1 MGWHFIWGTVVY
13 GLRIFTDRPMGRL
26 AYGDVSRK
34 KTCQLLEALLDFS
47 NDHLDLEFADQLRK
61 KGLRC
66 HQSDWQTSAPKL
78 DIHSTRPLLIELVQ
92 FRYKSQALIDSK
104 PKLKETLDHLEQT
117 IQCLRLRG
125 KKQGQRIVDGTFT
138 LWSTDTAINLKELN
152 ARWPQ
157 PKRPGQTDAQA
168 TQPIPESCHQEEE
181 SDFFEAPQT
190 DTPFSDPQ
198 VNVADGPDTPEFQ
211 ESWEDLFDQVA
222 DLLRQSLPHSPILR
236 SVIKL
241 FGIDP
246 RARITSTDRLYLLQR
261 VQKMWLQDYLR
272 NALSFSEQ
280 WQTVRID
287 LANRPSAL
295 AQYRNIFWENPHNLD
310 SLNPLPANA
319 KLVDQFNDIKP
330 LRRLLILGA
339 PGSGKTI
346 ALLELLQALHGD
358 AVENLS
364 QPIPVVFNLST
375 YGLPPAGRNF
385 TNWLIAQ
392 LEQQYSVEPSRGR
405 RFIEEQKLLLLLDGL
420 DEVRSHLR
428 NVCIRQINEFLRS
441 FRHTECIV
449 CSRIT
454 EYETA
459 SDALQLEASLK
470 LQPLTPDQATEYLGQ
485 FSQHQSLVSLI
496 RAIKDNTDFQQLAET
511 PLMLNVMALAY
522 QDKPTSELQHFTSL
536 DDHRAY
542 LYDAVL
548 DRLLNRKQPVDRR
561 LAPAGYGDE
570 TYSPEEI
577 RAWLIWLAKRMVE
590 HDQTTFF
597 IEQLTPDWLDTRR
610 QKQGYRLNSHLIV
623 GILAGVISACHMAP
637 MAGWHDIGESARFLP
652 TLAIATGTSSVVSLL
667 FTGLQNRMPQLLAG
681 FAMASIYVVIYGY
694 LAQPF
699 VYVHPQNTYISRL
712 SPIAIDWLGM
722 ALFWGV
728 MRQQIVIIHRITWS
742 WSRGLWFAMIGS
754 LAYLLLYLPP
764 RFFLLGAYSGKSIP
778 ITLGIFQELALVF
791 GLSVAYG
798 GFSLGNSPNLKE
810 IVLPNQG
817 MRKAMYNS
825 ARLAVGMGSIGTL
838 AAWYYGNGDLQQ
850 HVMLA
855 GAIGLLAALFGGQR
869 SGQVLIQHLILRIIL
884 WWNRCAPWNYSRFL
898 DFVTRSMLLRRAGG
912 GYLFLHRSFMEHLA
926 RKQL

>member
-1 MGWHFIWGTVVY
+1 
-13 GLRIFTDRPMGRL
+13 
-26 AYGDVSRK
+26 
-34 KTCQLLEALLDFS
+34 
-47 NDHLDLEFADQLRK
+47 
-61 KGLRC
+61 
-66 HQSDWQTSAPKL
+66 
-78 DIHSTRPLLIELVQ
+78 
-92 FRYKSQALIDSK
+92 
-104 PKLKETLDHLEQT
+104 
-117 IQCLRLRG
+117 
-125 KKQGQRIVDGTFT
+125 GQRIVDGTFT
-138 LWSTDTAINLKELN
+138 LWATDTETNLRELN

-157 PKRPGQTDAQA
+157 PKRPGQTAGTKAAQPD
-168 TQPIPESCHQEEE
+168 TEESPQRQ

-190 DTPFSDPQ
+190 DTPFSDTRANASDDQRYSDASEPQ
-198 VNVADGPDTPEFQ
+198 DA
-211 ESWEDLFDQVA
+211 WEDLFDQVA
-222 DLLRQSLPHSPILR
+222 DLLRQSLPHSPLLR

-261 VQKMWLQDYLR
+261 VQKMWLNDYLR
-272 NALSFSEQ
+272 NALNFSEQ
-280 WQTVRID
+280 WQTLRVD
-287 LANRPSAL
+287 LANQPSAL
-295 AQYRNIFWENPHNLD
+295 AQYRNIFWENPQQVD
-310 SLNPLPANA
+310 SLKPLPTNA
-319 KLVDQFNDIKP
+319 KLIDQFNDIKP

-346 ALLELLQALHGD
+346 ALLELLQDLHRD
-358 AVENLS
+358 AAENLS
-364 QPIPVVFNLST
+364 QSIPVVFNLST

-392 LEQQYSVEPSRGR
+392 LEQQYSLDPARGR
-405 RFIEEQKLLLLLDGL
+405 RFVEEQKLLLLLDGL

-470 LQPLTPDQATEYLGQ
+470 LQPLTPDQATQYLGQ
-485 FSQHQSLVSLI
+485 FSPNKSLDSLI
-496 RAIKDNTDFQQLAET
+496 QAIEENTDFQQLAET
-511 PLMLNVMALAY
+511 PLMINVMALAY
-522 QDKPTSELQHFTSL
+522 QDRPTAELQHFTCL

-548 DRLLNRKQPVDRR
+548 DRLLNRKQPVGRG
-561 LAPAGYGDE
+561 LAPMASYGDE

-590 HDQTTFF
+590 HDQTAFF
-597 IEQLTPDWLDTRR
+597 IEQLSPDWLDNRLQR
-610 QKQGYRLNSHLIV
+610 QGYRLNSHIIV

-637 MAGWHDIGESARFLP
+637 MAGWHDIRESARFLP
-652 TLAIATGTSSVVSLL
+652 TLAISTSTSAFVSVL

-681 FAMASIYVVIYGY
+681 FVVASIYALSFGY
-694 LAQPF
+694 LIRPF
-699 VYVHPQNTYISRL
+699 LYVDPDSTYITRL
-712 SPIAIDWLGM
+712 SPLAIDWLGM
-722 ALFWGV
+722 ALFWGL
-728 MRQQIVIIHRITWS
+728 MRQQMIVIHRITWS
-742 WSRGLWFAMIGS
+742 WARGLWFAMIGS

-764 RFFLLGAYSGKSIP
+764 RLFLLDAYSDRSMP
-778 ITLGIFQELALVF
+778 ITFGIFQEVVLVTGLAA
-791 GLSVAYG
+791 AYG
-798 GFSLGNSPNLKE
+798 GFSLGNTPNPQE

-817 MRKAMYNS
+817 MRKAIYNS
-825 ARLAVGMGSIGTL
+825 ARLAIGMGVIGTL

-850 HVMLA
+850 HVMIA

-912 GYLFLHRSFMEHLA
+912 GYLFMHRSFMEHLA
-926 RKQL
+926 KKDM

>member
-1 MGWHFIWGTVVY
+1 
-13 GLRIFTDRPMGRL
+13 MGRL
-26 AYGDVSRK
+26 AYGEVSRK
-34 KTCQLLEALLDFS
+34 KTCQLLESLLDFS
-47 NDHLDLEFADQLRK
+47 NDYLDPEFADQLRK

-66 HQSDWQTSAPKL
+66 QQADWQTHSPKL
-78 DIHSTRPLLIELVQ
+78 DIHSTRPLLIELVK
-92 FRYKSQALIDSK
+92 FRYQSEALIDSK

-138 LWSTDTAINLKELN
+138 LWSTDTEKNLKELN

-157 PKRPGQTDAQA
+157 PKHPGQSTSTGPKASNADPAA
-168 TQPIPESCHQEEE
+168 APQEQEP
-181 SDFFEAPQT
+181 DLFEAPQS
-190 DTPFSDPQ
+190 DTPFS
-198 VNVADGPDTPEFQ
+198 
-211 ESWEDLFDQVA
+211 ESQTHNSDRSETSDRSDSQKSWVELFDDVA
-222 DLLRQSLPHSPILR
+222 DLLRESLPHSPLLR
-236 SVIKL
+236 SVSKL
-241 FGIDP
+241 LGIDP
-246 RARITSTDRLYLLQR
+246 QARITSTDRLYLLQR

-295 AQYRNIFWENPHNLD
+295 AQYRNIFWENPQQLD
-310 SLNPLPANA
+310 SLNPLSANA
-319 KLVDQFNDIKP
+319 KLIDQFNDIKP

-358 AVENLS
+358 AAENLS

-392 LEQQYSVEPSRGR
+392 LEQQYSIEPARGR

-420 DEVRSHLR
+420 DEVRSQLR
-428 NVCIRQINEFLRS
+428 NVCIRQINEFLRT

-459 SDALQLEASLK
+459 ADALQLEASLK

-485 FSQHQSLVSLI
+485 FSRHQSLVSLI
-496 RAIKDNTDFQQLAET
+496 QAIKENTDFQQLAET

-522 QDKPTSELQHFTSL
+522 QDQPTSALQHFTSL

-548 DRLLNRKQPVDRR
+548 NRLLNRKQPVDRR
-561 LAPAGYGDE
+561 LAPIGYGDE
-570 TYSPEEI
+570 AYSPEEI

-652 TLAIATGTSSVVSLL
+652 TLAISTVTSSFVSLL

-694 LAQPF
+694 LIQPF

-728 MRQQIVIIHRITWS
+728 MRQRIVIIHRITWS

-764 RFFLLGAYSGKSIP
+764 RFFLLSAYSGKSIP
-778 ITLGIFQELALVF
+778 ITLGIFQELALVA

-798 GFSLGNSPNLKE
+798 GFSLGNTPNPKE

-855 GAIGLLAALFGGQR
+855 GAIGLLAALLGGQR

-884 WWNRCAPWNYSRFL
+884 WWNHCAPWNYSRFL

-912 GYLFLHRSFMEHLA
+912 GYLFMHRSFMEHLA
-926 RKQL
+926 KKQL